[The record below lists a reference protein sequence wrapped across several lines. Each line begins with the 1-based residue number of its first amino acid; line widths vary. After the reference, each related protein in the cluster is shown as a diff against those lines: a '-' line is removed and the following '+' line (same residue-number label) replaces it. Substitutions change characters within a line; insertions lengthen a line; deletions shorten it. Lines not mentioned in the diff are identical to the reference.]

1 MQLAVLST
9 VDTYMNSLH
18 WINHLVALTAMQ
30 RKFPGLE
37 QKKGHK
43 TPTDLSLL
51 VECSFRNPKYSIQG
65 ITYSFLFTTLY
76 HHLA

>member
-18 WINHLVALTAMQ
+18 WINHLALTAMQ

-51 VECSFRNPKYSIQG
+51 KGFGGMFFPQP
-65 ITYSFLFTTLY
+65 
-76 HHLA
+76 